1 MKRLNIKQSKKYL
14 VGILVL
20 LVLVGMGVI
29 WQGKKFEI
37 RFDERGVALAPEKM
51 WYESQQQ
58 YMEKLVDWQEELL
71 ERQSQ
76 DNFGG
81 ATPEETL
88 NAFIEALKQGNTEL
102 ASRYF
107 VFNKQEQMAKELA
120 IGKENGNLGLLI
132 GDLEKEKE
140 SYEISKDY
148 FRYRTFDGEGLAEFS
163 FDLKFNEDT
172 QVWKM
177 ESL

>member
-120 IGKENGNLGLLI
+120 IGKENGSIQDFLTYV
-132 GDLEKEKE
+132 EKIDRGKEYIKNHYRFTVVEK
-140 SYEISKDY
+140 
-148 FRYRTFDGEGLAEFS
+148 GEAVMS